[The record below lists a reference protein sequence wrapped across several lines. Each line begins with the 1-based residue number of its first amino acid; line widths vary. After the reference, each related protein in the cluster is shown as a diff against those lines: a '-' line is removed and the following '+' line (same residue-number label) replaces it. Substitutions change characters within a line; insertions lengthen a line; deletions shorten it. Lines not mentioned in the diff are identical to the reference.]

1 MKLVYLKIVLHFIA
15 FNFILAHSVLEYF
28 IFYIVTH
35 AAKHFIQDGGIGI
48 RPILDFY
55 VIRNHIDFDED
66 IVKDYNVGDTLPVL
80 IFFNNNNEYKRLIG
94 EVSYN
99 EIENV
104 VKEVM
109 NSER

>member
-1 MKLVYLKIVLHFIA
+1 MKIVKIGALWCPA
-15 FNFILAHSVLEYF
+15 CL
-28 IFYIVTH
+28 IVN
-35 AAKHFIQDGGIGI
+35 KSINKIKEI
-48 RPILDFY
+48 YNIEVEELDY
-55 VIRNHIDFDED
+55 DFDED

-99 EIENV
+99 EIETA

-109 NSER
+109 NSEK

>member
-1 MKLVYLKIVLHFIA
+1 MKLVKIGALWCPACLIVNKSI
-15 FNFILAHSVLEYF
+15 NIIKENYSIDIDEYD
-28 IFYIVTH
+28 Y
-35 AAKHFIQDGGIGI
+35 
-48 RPILDFY
+48 
-55 VIRNHIDFDED
+55 DFDED

-109 NSER
+109 NSESKKNN

>member
-1 MKLVYLKIVLHFIA
+1 MKLVKIGALWCPACLIVNKSI
-15 FNFILAHSVLEYF
+15 NKIKENYNIDIDEYD
-28 IFYIVTH
+28 Y
-35 AAKHFIQDGGIGI
+35 
-48 RPILDFY
+48 
-55 VIRNHIDFDED
+55 DFDED

-109 NSER
+109 NSKSKKNN